1 MMSFTQLSSSDAST
15 SNKLWEFIVIITHFT
30 VCLVIKTHILV
41 KPYLTAGSTLVKGM
55 NHSSFQPLILYLIC
69 LSGDMSLPSTHADC
83 VSSQLTQT
91 RDLYFFFLNSPD
103 KLCVG
108 KRRRKSLSFYISIFA
123 READKQPGMS
133 MCGSA
138 ASDWCEIT
146 VMAAH
151 SGTTNTH
158 IQTLSVGEVAG
169 CNHRQ
174 LR

>member
-91 RDLYFFFLNSPD
+91 RDLYFFFLNSPNYAWENGGERACRFTYLFLPERQTSSLECQCAAQQPLTD
-103 KLCVG
+103 VRSQWWLHTVVQRTHTYRLCQWV
-108 KRRRKSLSFYISIFA
+108 R
-123 READKQPGMS
+123 
-133 MCGSA
+133 
-138 ASDWCEIT
+138 
-146 VMAAH
+146 
-151 SGTTNTH
+151 
-158 IQTLSVGEVAG
+158 
-169 CNHRQ
+169 
-174 LR
+174 